1 MKLYDNIRELLL
13 ISVLVLMAAGCTK
26 NQSPKAVPLVL
37 PAEIGQLYDEL
48 GFEYAGL
55 KEAEEELLAMRDSAG
70 LLPGDKLLALLSNDP
85 TSYDYDFP
93 VLSDSSDFYLSTSAD
108 RNLRLFGWKTGEVD
122 GMAQWDNVIQF
133 KTPQGPYVY
142 HGSIMDFSGMESQNV
157 GPLGNVPTLELPDG
171 TIGYM
176 LRANWPETA
185 DIMCCMIV
193 PVQIGERELL
203 PLQLFPADSTAT
215 DGRNSSW
222 CRFSLRRWKER
233 TGINDSKGIYAY
245 DRNFKTTYVPIIEGV
260 DPTDRFNLYAYENGS
275 FVNVG
280 EDGGYWLHPSIRNF
294 KRLEVFFATP
304 QFMVRIDRMPDDSYR
319 YASWSDET
327 VMIGQP
333 DIILYN
339 GSYNSENNSYTFT
352 NGSYEYRVQPWA
364 KEDELTAYENGK
376 KILSETRIQ

>member
-1 MKLYDNIRELLL
+1 M
-13 ISVLVLMAAGCTK
+13 GWT
-26 NQSPKAVPLVL
+26 
-37 PAEIGQLYDEL
+37 
-48 GFEYAGL
+48 
-55 KEAEEELLAMRDSAG
+55 EE
-70 LLPGDKLLALLSNDP
+70 
-85 TSYDYDFP
+85 
-93 VLSDSSDFYLSTSAD
+93 
-108 RNLRLFGWKTGEVD
+108 
-122 GMAQWDNVIQF
+122 
-133 KTPQGPYVY
+133 
-142 HGSIMDFSGMESQNV
+142 
-157 GPLGNVPTLELPDG
+157 
-171 TIGYM
+171 
-176 LRANWPETA
+176 
-185 DIMCCMIV
+185 
-193 PVQIGERELL
+193 
-203 PLQLFPADSTAT
+203 
-215 DGRNSSW
+215 
-222 CRFSLRRWKER
+222 
-233 TGINDSKGIYAY
+233 GIYAY
-245 DRNFKTTYVPIIEGV
+245 DRNFKTTYVPIIESV